1 MPFISTRT
9 SVSIDAEK
17 RENIKA
23 KLGKAI
29 ELIPGKTE
37 NWLMLS
43 FQDNLPMYFKGSNQE
58 PLAFVEVMLFGS
70 ASQEA
75 YDKLTKAVTDI
86 LNEELGIKP
95 NGIYVKYEECKHW
108 GWNGSNF

>member
-9 SVSIDAEK
+9 TVSIDSEK
-17 RENIKA
+17 RESIKT

-43 FQDNLPMYFKGSNQE
+43 FQDKLPMYFKGTNKE
-58 PLAFVEVMLFGS
+58 PLAFVEVMLLGS
-70 ASQEA
+70 ASREA
-75 YDKLTKAVTDI
+75 YDKLTNEITNI
-86 LNEELGIKP
+86 INEELGIKP
-95 NGIYVKYEECKHW
+95 SGIYIKYEECSHW